1 MVHGAFLPF
10 HCSPTNLFLQLK
22 VTTAE
27 FRGRWS
33 ALRVVRRLARRAV
46 LWAFLRLVLRV
57 PRIVFRPIHLLL
69 LIAAL
74 AGVVVSPLRLS
85 AQEIPL
91 ERCDVLPIID
101 VLVAGKHATFLLDTA
116 ATSILNLK
124 SFTGVR
130 SRDIRITSWSGTLAT
145 SAKEVTLGELT
156 VGSTKLIGQK
166 LPAVDLDA
174 IGDACGRKIDGILG
188 LDLIAKLGITID
200 LKRQTLHVRTLD
212 DERAAKLGAEM
223 QTAMHGCVAA
233 FNESDEQ
240 TFGECLD
247 PKIVLF
253 TDHAERYGREQVT
266 GYFRERYF
274 HQTPAA
280 KLEISEMAF
289 HPVGEAMWYEYEF
302 TIESAAGL
310 LRGKGMAMCRKSDG
324 RWRMASMHHSLET
337 LEPTTAVQ

>member
-1 MVHGAFLPF
+1 MA
-10 HCSPTNLFLQLK
+10 N
-22 VTTAE
+22 
-27 FRGRWS
+27 
-33 ALRVVRRLARRAV
+33 RRLLSAPVKLAV
-46 LWAFLRLVLRV
+46 LFVAIVLAAAPCCLR
-57 PRIVFRPIHLLL
+57 
-69 LIAAL
+69 
-74 AGVVVSPLRLS
+74 

-130 SRDIRITSWSGTLAT
+130 ARDIRITSWSGTLAT

-200 LKRQTLHVRTLD
+200 LKKQTLHVSTLD

-240 TFGECLD
+240 TFGE
-247 PKIVLF
+247 
-253 TDHAERYGREQVT
+253 
-266 GYFRERYF
+266 
-274 HQTPAA
+274 
-280 KLEISEMAF
+280 
-289 HPVGEAMWYEYEF
+289 
-302 TIESAAGL
+302 
-310 LRGKGMAMCRKSDG
+310 
-324 RWRMASMHHSLET
+324 
-337 LEPTTAVQ
+337 

>member
-1 MVHGAFLPF
+1 MAHRAFLPSRF
-10 HCSPTNLFLQLK
+10 GPTILSSQLN
-22 VTTAE
+22 VTTA
-27 FRGRWS
+27 RHCRLWP
-33 ALRVVRRLARRAV
+33 APRVVRRLALKA
-46 LWAFLRLVLRV
+46 
-57 PRIVFRPIHLLL
+57 PGIVFKPIFSLLR
-69 LIAAL
+69 IAAL
-74 AGVVVSPLRLS
+74 VGFLASPLRLY

-91 ERCDVLPIID
+91 ERCDVLPTID
-101 VLVAGKHATFLLDTA
+101 VLVAGKHATFLIDTA

-130 SRDIRITSWSGTLAT
+130 TRDIRITSWSGTLAT

-156 VGSTKLIGQK
+156 VGSTKLVGQK

-200 LKRQTLHVRTLD
+200 LKKQTLHVSTLD
-212 DERAAKLGAEM
+212 DERAARLGAEM
-223 QTAMHGCVAA
+223 QAAMRGCVTA
-233 FNESDEQ
+233 FNESDER

-253 TDHAERYGREQVT
+253 TDRAERYGREQVT

-324 RWRMASMHHSLET
+324 RWRMASMHHSFEQ
-337 LEPTTAVQ
+337 LEPVGTAGATAK